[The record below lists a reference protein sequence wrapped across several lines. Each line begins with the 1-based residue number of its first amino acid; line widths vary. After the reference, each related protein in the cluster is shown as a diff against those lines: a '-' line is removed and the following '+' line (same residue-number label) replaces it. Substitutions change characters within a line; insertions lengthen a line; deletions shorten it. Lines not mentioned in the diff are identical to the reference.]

1 MLERSVVDE
10 RALVDH
16 ENALAKLLDV
26 REVVSGE
33 NDRGVVLLADG
44 ANELAN
50 GVLALDVKADC
61 RLVEI
66 DDARTVQERC
76 RQLAAHALAKTQGPH
91 RLAHE
96 LVEPQQIGQLV
107 QPRLVV
113 RLAQTVDLSQ
123 QLKGIDGRQVPQE
136 V

>member
-50 GVLALDVKADC
+50 SVLALDVKADR
-61 RLVEI
+61 RLIQI
-66 DDARTVQERC
+66 DDAGTVQERR
-76 RQLAAHALAKTQGPH
+76 RQLAAHALAET
-91 RLAHE
+91 
-96 LVEPQQIGQLV
+96 
-107 QPRLVV
+107 
-113 RLAQTVDLSQ
+113 
-123 QLKGIDGRQVPQE
+123 
-136 V
+136 